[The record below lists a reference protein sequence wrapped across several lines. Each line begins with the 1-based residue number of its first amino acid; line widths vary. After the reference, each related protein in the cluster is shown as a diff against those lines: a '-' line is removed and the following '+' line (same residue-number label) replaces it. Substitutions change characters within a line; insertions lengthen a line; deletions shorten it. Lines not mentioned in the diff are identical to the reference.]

1 MEKIGI
7 QKTLFSL
14 MKKKKIVNMCYLSID
29 LSLQNGKYIIKSHI
43 SRNSLCLTYQAVQTA
58 LDRIVTINEFYMQ
71 ELCSRKSGTSIVLT
85 ENANSD
91 SVEFFRRKFLSNAK
105 SMTKDEDGRNI
116 KVFDIFEEN
125 DTAYYVFLGN
135 DDANLVEPQNE
146 KNALT
151 EESKEIDLNIEETND
166 DTTKELSNIDIEIV
180 ELPKKRDSFKL
191 AVFSS
196 VFKHL
201 CTNNKKTIFICVGLA
216 TIGFVCASLFITF
229 KSNDADFS
237 KEDSEYIDTLATE
250 EAPADSVLYDN
261 DMQGEE
267 KTEYSQQEFEKYIS
281 LSNEWLE
288 KSKHNIHKPSN
299 VRNILNARYFY
310 YDKADKIN
318 YVLRNERLPAQ
329 KEIDELTEQ
338 EYQYWVNEARKL
350 GSKKNNYALKRTYL
364 KRAKSLAMKHQ
375 NILDSQIKWLDEQ
388 IDKKN
393 H

>member
-1 MEKIGI
+1 
-7 QKTLFSL
+7 
-14 MKKKKIVNMCYLSID
+14 MCYLPID
-29 LSLQNGKYIIKSHI
+29 SSLQNGKYIIKSHI

-91 SVEFFRRKFLSNAK
+91 SVEIFRRKFLSNAK

-166 DTTKELSNIDIEIV
+166 DTTKELSNTDIEIV

-229 KSNDADFS
+229 KSNDADLS

-267 KTEYSQQEFEKYIS
+267 KTEYSQQEFEKYIN